1 MRRNDVAT
9 KSELITI
16 YGLTLV
22 FDFLSQKYP
31 QAGEEKELAP
41 SLMPNKRP
49 TQNGDRSKRLRTLG
63 SRLIER
69 NPLQTVATIKVT
81 KLNHMDGIAKMCKI
95 EMVFNADFFFS
106 DFSCALSSCS
116 LLSTLLFFI
125 VGSVNKN
132 RARNPTLNWRDPM
145 VTNGK

>member
-1 MRRNDVAT
+1 MNLPIPLLDFHLWFFSSRVICN
-9 KSELITI
+9 
-16 YGLTLV
+16 
-22 FDFLSQKYP
+22 FDF
-31 QAGEEKELAP
+31 
-41 SLMPNKRP
+41 P
-49 TQNGDRSKRLRTLG
+49 TCEVPATLYFSRQNISIKNNYLLTLG

-116 LLSTLLFFI
+116 LLSTLLF
-125 VGSVNKN
+125 SVKMTYLLIILHIY
-132 RARNPTLNWRDPM
+132 TLIH
-145 VTNGK
+145 TFLYLHK